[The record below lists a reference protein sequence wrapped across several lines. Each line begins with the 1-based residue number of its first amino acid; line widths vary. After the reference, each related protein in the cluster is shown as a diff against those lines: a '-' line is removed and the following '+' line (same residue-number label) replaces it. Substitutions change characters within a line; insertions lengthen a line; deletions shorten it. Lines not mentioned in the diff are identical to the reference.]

1 MSSDIEICNLALSR
15 VAVTQAIA
23 SFTERSK
30 EAEQCRVFYSHLR
43 ELVLQEFPWPFA
55 ESIVALADLGNPAP
69 GWAFRYRYPADC
81 LKIRNIVQP
90 GFRRAL
96 SSDMEIPYQIGY
108 DAGGRV
114 IHTDQP
120 EAVCRF
126 TFKVDDSTFF
136 DPQFVEAL
144 AWRLAMDLALPLAS
158 KPDLQQFAAQQYQ
171 MALTLAE
178 GSAFQESQSDPEPES
193 EFVTVRT

>member
-30 EAEQCRVFYSHLR
+30 EAEQCRVLYSHLR

-55 ESIVALADLGNPAP
+55 ESIVALASLGSPAP

-126 TFKVDDSTFF
+126 TFKVEDSTFF
-136 DPQFVEAL
+136 DALFVEAL
-144 AWRLAMDLALPLAS
+144 AWRLAMDLALPLTS

>member
-43 ELVLQEFPWPFA
+43 EVVLQEFPWPFA

-193 EFVTVRT
+193 EFVTVRA

>member
-30 EAEQCRVFYSHLR
+30 EAEQCRVLYSHLR

-55 ESIVALADLGNPAP
+55 ESIVALASLGSPAP

-96 SSDMEIPYQIGY
+96 NSDMEIPYQIGY

-120 EAVCRF
+120 EAACRF
-126 TFKVDDSTFF
+126 TFKVEDSTFF
-136 DPQFVEAL
+136 DPQFADAL

-193 EFVTVRT
+193 EFVTVRA